1 MKYRVRHTTCYQYSS
16 AVTLC
21 YNLAHL
27 MPRNTGTQ
35 NCFSRHIQVSP
46 RPVYQTERKDYF
58 GNETVFFSIQEP
70 HKALTIDVVSYLEV
84 VPNQWPEW
92 VANHPLTYSQLK
104 SLLVNPQSE
113 EMRLVKQY
121 CLDSAYIRATPE
133 IKAYAQS
140 VFGDDM
146 PVLQSV
152 NALNHKI
159 FTEFTFDPAATDVT
173 TAPETTLVEKR
184 GVCQD
189 FAQFAIACLRSMG
202 LAARYVSGYIETLPP
217 PGQEKLVGSDASHA
231 WFAVYIPELGWVE
244 FDPTNDQIAG
254 EQHIVTGWGRDY
266 TDITPLQGVVFDG
279 GDSHALNVSVDVARI

>member
-202 LAARYVSGYIETLPP
+202 LAAVMSVAILKPFLPQAKRSWWALMPLTLGLRFIFRSWAGSNLIRPMTKLPVSNT
-217 PGQEKLVGSDASHA
+217 
-231 WFAVYIPELGWVE
+231 
-244 FDPTNDQIAG
+244 
-254 EQHIVTGWGRDY
+254 
-266 TDITPLQGVVFDG
+266 
-279 GDSHALNVSVDVARI
+279 